1 MMKVGR
7 DSIEEVCRRRHIVWT
22 RLDLEAMF
30 EDDNIQSKCLVSKTL
45 IYEWFGTQRS
55 SKTACQYQVDTT
67 ACQYCVNHYIG
78 TFNNCLS
85 SFRTLKLFKL
95 VYYWSTKIFAGLAM
109 TTMTR
114 LARDLLHTTY
124 ILVSE
129 LAMFCRLQGEP
140 KYPKQT

>member
-1 MMKVGR
+1 MKVGR

-45 IYEWFGTQRS
+45 IYEWFGTQP
-55 SKTACQYQVDTT
+55 ACQ
-67 ACQYCVNHYIG
+67 CCVNHYIG

-85 SFRTLKLFKL
+85 SFRKLKLFKL

>member
-1 MMKVGR
+1 MKVGR
-7 DSIEEVCRRRHIVWT
+7 DSIEEVCRHRHIVWT
-22 RLDLEAMF
+22 RLDLQAMF

-45 IYEWFGTQRS
+45 IYEWFGTQPAR
-55 SKTACQYQVDTT
+55 
-67 ACQYCVNHYIG
+67 QYCVNHYIG
-78 TFNNCLS
+78 TFSNCMS
-85 SFRTLKLFKL
+85 SFRTLELFKL

>member
-1 MMKVGR
+1 MKVGR

-45 IYEWFGTQRS
+45 IYEWFGTQPAR
-55 SKTACQYQVDTT
+55 
-67 ACQYCVNHYIG
+67 QYCVNHYIG

-85 SFRTLKLFKL
+85 SFRTLELFKL

-140 KYPKQT
+140 KYQKQT

>member
-55 SKTACQYQVDTT
+55 LKPANIRWTQLH
-67 ACQYCVNHYIG
+67 VNI
-78 TFNNCLS
+78 
-85 SFRTLKLFKL
+85 
-95 VYYWSTKIFAGLAM
+95 V
-109 TTMTR
+109 
-114 LARDLLHTTY
+114 
-124 ILVSE
+124 
-129 LAMFCRLQGEP
+129 
-140 KYPKQT
+140 